1 MQPYVVDSIVNKD
14 GRVILKN
21 EPTMVRRVI
30 GESTSAQV
38 REILESVVSGRRIR
52 GRRLGRSL

>member
-38 REILESVVSGRRIR
+38 REASS
-52 GRRLGRSL
+52 